1 MMHPSKTISF
11 SIADD
16 HKIFRDGIK
25 MSLASVSH
33 LQFLWEAENGK
44 VLIDKL
50 QEIKPDV
57 LLLDIRM
64 PLLDGIE
71 ALPLIR
77 NDFADL
83 KIIVLS
89 MYDDQL
95 TIRKMIDLG
104 ANAYLTKTAEA
115 DEIIDAIQGCMQE
128 EVYINQ
134 IVTSSVLHQLNY
146 KKYTRSS
153 LAYPARFSKKEI
165 EILKL
170 IAADKTTEEISE
182 LVFLSPRT
190 VEKIRHQMKQKT
202 GVKSIAGLVMYGLRN
217 NLLD

>member
-1 MMHPSKTISF
+1 MKSTSKTIRF

-25 MSLASVSH
+25 MSLGSVPY
-33 LQFLWEAENGK
+33 LKFVWEAENGK
-44 VLIDKL
+44 MLIEKL
-50 QEIKPDV
+50 QHSMPDI

-71 ALPLIR
+71 ALPMIR
-77 NDFADL
+77 NDFSDL

-104 ANAYLTKTAEA
+104 ANAYLTKTAEPEEIINA
-115 DEIIDAIQGCMQE
+115 VNGCMEDEI
-128 EVYINQ
+128 YINQ
-134 IVTSSVLHQLNY
+134 IVTSSVLHQLNH
-146 KKYTRSS
+146 KKITRSF
-153 LAYPARFSKKEI
+153 LAYPARLTEKEI
-165 EILKL
+165 EILRL

-217 NLLD
+217 NIL

>member
-1 MMHPSKTISF
+1 MKSTSKTIRF

-25 MSLASVSH
+25 MSLGSVPY
-33 LQFLWEAENGK
+33 LKFVWEAENGK
-44 VLIDKL
+44 MLIEKL
-50 QEIKPDV
+50 QHSMPDI

-71 ALPLIR
+71 ALPMIR
-77 NDFADL
+77 NDFSDL

-104 ANAYLTKTAEA
+104 ANAYLTKTAEPEEIINA
-115 DEIIDAIQGCMQE
+115 VNGCMEDEI
-128 EVYINQ
+128 YINQ
-134 IVTSSVLHQLNY
+134 IVTSSVLHQLNH
-146 KKYTRSS
+146 KKITRSF
-153 LAYPARFSKKEI
+153 LAYPARLTEREI
-165 EILKL
+165 EILRL

-217 NLLD
+217 NIL

>member
-1 MMHPSKTISF
+1 MKSTSKTIRF

-25 MSLASVSH
+25 MSLGSVPY
-33 LQFLWEAENGK
+33 LKFVWEAENGK
-44 VLIDKL
+44 MLIEKL
-50 QEIKPDV
+50 QHSMPDI

-71 ALPLIR
+71 ALPMIR
-77 NDFADL
+77 NDFSDL

-104 ANAYLTKTAEA
+104 ANAYLTKTAEPEEIINA
-115 DEIIDAIQGCMQE
+115 VNGCMEDEI
-128 EVYINQ
+128 YINQ
-134 IVTSSVLHQLNY
+134 IVTSSVLHQLNH
-146 KKYTRSS
+146 KKITRSF
-153 LAYPARFSKKEI
+153 LAYPARLTEKEI
-165 EILKL
+165 EILRL

-190 VEKIRHQMKQKT
+190 IEKIRHQMKQKT

-217 NLLD
+217 NIL

>member
-1 MMHPSKTISF
+1 MKSTSKTIRF

-25 MSLASVSH
+25 MSLGSVPY
-33 LQFLWEAENGK
+33 LKFVWEAENGK
-44 VLIDKL
+44 MLIEKL
-50 QEIKPDV
+50 QHSMPDI

-71 ALPLIR
+71 ALPMIR
-77 NDFADL
+77 NDFSDL

-104 ANAYLTKTAEA
+104 ANAYLTKTAEPEEIINA
-115 DEIIDAIQGCMQE
+115 VNGCMEDEI
-128 EVYINQ
+128 YINQ
-134 IVTSSVLHQLNY
+134 IVTSSVLHQLNH
-146 KKYTRSS
+146 KKITRSF
-153 LAYPARFSKKEI
+153 LAYPARLTEKEI
-165 EILKL
+165 EILRL

-217 NLLD
+217 NLL

>member
-1 MMHPSKTISF
+1 MKSTSKTIRF

-25 MSLASVSH
+25 MSLGSVPY
-33 LQFLWEAENGK
+33 LKFVWEAENGK
-44 VLIDKL
+44 MLIEKL
-50 QEIKPDV
+50 QHSMPDI

-71 ALPLIR
+71 ALPIIR
-77 NDFADL
+77 NDFSDL

-104 ANAYLTKTAEA
+104 ANAYLTKTAEPEEIINA
-115 DEIIDAIQGCMQE
+115 VNGCMEDEI
-128 EVYINQ
+128 YINQ
-134 IVTSSVLHQLNY
+134 IVTSSVLHQLNH
-146 KKYTRSS
+146 KKITRSF
-153 LAYPARFSKKEI
+153 LAYPARLTEKEI
-165 EILKL
+165 EILRL

-202 GVKSIAGLVMYGLRN
+202 GVRSIAGLVMYGLRN
-217 NLLD
+217 NLL